1 MNAAEILARIRWLD
15 AMTEQLKQLQ
25 RRVARSPAARTDDP

>member
-25 RRVARSPAARTDDP
+25 RKPSPKETRH